1 MKALKCLAAAVL
13 GCAAL
18 VSGPASA
25 QNAPARPLEFNYGIP
40 MADHVTVFVAQDLN
54 LFEKVGLKPNFFFFQ
69 SGAPLLAGL
78 KSESL
83 DVVTAGLAL
92 TFALGQ
98 DIPLKFLFWEA
109 NNAAAEGLVVDPK
122 SEIKSYKE
130 IGKARKI
137 GAASGTCAQVSLYLM
152 AQKVG
157 LDYTKLNVV
166 SIPAPLFRN
175 SFLSGSIDA
184 GIAWAPYSVTLD
196 SEGYR
201 VVNWD
206 PDYVP
211 QGGLCPRMTGIRP
224 GFLKAHPEIGRKLL
238 EVDAMASA
246 AVAANPQLGVDAIAK
261 RLGLAEPVARA
272 TFERLY
278 RQRPGYEQQVD
289 PASPYSLTAKDGGL
303 ARNLSLS
310 LQALQETKSIPAPV
324 PLSAIQEA
332 IDPSHL
338 QAILASRPG
347 K

>member
-1 MKALKCLAAAVL
+1 MKRHLGSLALLALSLLARSPAEAQGQAA
-13 GCAAL
+13 
-18 VSGPASA
+18 
-25 QNAPARPLEFNYGIP
+25 PLEFNYGYP
-40 MADHVTVFVAQDLN
+40 TVDHVNIFVAQDLG
-54 LFEKVGLKPNFFFFQ
+54 LFEKAGLRPKFFTFQ

-83 DVVTAGLAL
+83 DVVTAGLGLA
-92 TFALGQ
+92 FALGQ
-98 DIPLKFLFWEA
+98 DIPLKIIYWTSNDALG
-109 NNAAAEGLVVDPK
+109 EGLVVDPK
-122 SEIKSYKE
+122 SGVASFRDIA
-130 IGKARKI
+130 KAKKI
-137 GAASGTCAQVSLYLM
+137 GAASGTCAQVALYYM
-152 AQKVG
+152 AKAVG
-157 LDYTKLNVV
+157 ADYAKLNIVN
-166 SIPAPLFRN
+166 IPAPLFRN

-289 PASPYSLTAKDGGL
+289 PASPYSITAKDGGL
-303 ARNLSLS
+303 ARNLFLS
-310 LQALQETKSIPAPV
+310 LQALHETKSIPAPV

-338 QAILASRPG
+338 QAYLASRPG